1 MNSSYKLDDFHEREY
16 QQVLVRLVQARK
28 EAGLTQMEVAQA
40 LGKPQS
46 FVSRSET
53 GERRID
59 IIELKVFAY
68 IYEKSINW
76 FLGKQNEIS
85 Y

>member
-1 MNSSYKLDDFHEREY
+1 MNNSLKLDDFHDREY
-16 QQVLVRLVQARK
+16 KLVLDRLVQARK
-28 EAGLTQMEVAQA
+28 EAGLTQAEVAYR

-59 IIELKVFAY
+59 IIEFKTFASLY
-68 IYEKSINW
+68 RKTTEELIHN
-76 FLGKQNEIS
+76 L
-85 Y
+85 